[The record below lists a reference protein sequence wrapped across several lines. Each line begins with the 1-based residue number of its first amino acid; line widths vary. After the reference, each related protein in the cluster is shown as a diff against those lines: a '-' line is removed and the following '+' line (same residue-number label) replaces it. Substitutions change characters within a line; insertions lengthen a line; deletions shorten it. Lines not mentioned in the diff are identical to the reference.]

1 MSFDLAIYAF
11 GALIVAVFVGLP
23 LMIAA
28 AGAIPAALLSAP
40 SNRHEF
46 ISRRFVVLGLCASF
60 AGVWL
65 MGLGAWLAREDSR
78 YGVFEFYGAL
88 LITLVGAGLLTA
100 GLGPLP
106 SWLLETLG
114 PYAERLPPPLRLA
127 VRDLAHRRARS
138 VLTITLAMMATAF
151 GLALTVI
158 AVGETTQSKAEY
170 LPLGRPGSLL
180 VRSSPAYLGPFS
192 AEKAATVRAAME
204 RELPGVPIAQSETV
218 SRASWHFGATA
229 DNVEIPEDAVYWDQA
244 IGDEKLLRYLTGDQS
259 TPYDEGTAV
268 VVTSANVKVDSVD
281 LSYEMHEND
290 ETTKSKTVRAVVA
303 RTSDPRMET
312 IFVPSKLVRDLG
324 YQLQPSELIIDPTL
338 HRVTAQEQQ
347 RLDDRLDD
355 AVAEIHVERGFEAST
370 GWLPFASAAFLA
382 ALACALASGLGK
394 AANGRQAR
402 VMRRAGNGSAA
413 AFRWF
418 CASRAGLS
426 ALCGTALGA
435 VAGCPVGMLLLWP
448 LTMPTT
454 WEAPERVPFETP
466 WPVIA
471 AVVAG
476 LPLLAAALGALFARE
491 QPQASTPVRGRD
503 GGRPCATGG
512 AQSSRPSPASVGP
525 APPHRFQRL
534 LNSGV
539 AARRWRAAG

>member
-1 MSFDLAIYAF
+1 MSFDLAFYAF
-11 GALIVAVFVGLP
+11 WALIVAVFVGLP
-23 LMIAA
+23 LMTAA

-78 YGVFEFYGAL
+78 YGGIESLGIL
-88 LITLVGAGLLTA
+88 LIALVGAGLLAA

-114 PYAERLPPPLRLA
+114 PYAERLPPPFRLA
-127 VRDLAHRRARS
+127 VRDLAHRRAHA
-138 VLTITLAMMATAF
+138 VLAITLAMMATAL
-151 GLALTVI
+151 GLALTI
-158 AVGETTQSKAEY
+158 TTVGETTQSRAEY

-192 AEKAATVRAAME
+192 AEEAATVRAAME

-218 SRASWHFGATA
+218 ARASRHFGATA
-229 DNVEIPEDAVYWDQA
+229 DNVETPEEAVYWDQA

-259 TPYDEGTAV
+259 TPYEEGTAV
-268 VVTSANVKVDSVD
+268 VITSANVKVDSVD
-281 LSYEMHEND
+281 LSYEINEINEND
-290 ETTKSKTVRAVVA
+290 ETMESKTVRAVVA
-303 RTSDPRMET
+303 RTSDPHMET

-324 YQLQPSELIIDPTL
+324 YQLQPGELIVDPTL
-338 HRVTAQEQQ
+338 HRVTAQEQL
-347 RLDDRLDD
+347 RLDDQLDD
-355 AVAEIHVERGFEAST
+355 ALAEIHVERGFEAST
-370 GWLPFASAAFLA
+370 GWVPFASAAFLA

-426 ALCGTALGA
+426 ALCATALGA
-435 VAGCPVGMLLLWP
+435 IAGCPAGMLLLWP

-454 WEAPERVPFETP
+454 WEAPERVPFDTP
-466 WPVIA
+466 WLLIA

-476 LPLLAAALGALFARE
+476 LPLLAATLGALFARE
-491 QPQASTPVRGRD
+491 QPDASTP
-503 GGRPCATGG
+503 AE
-512 AQSSRPSPASVGP
+512 SRP
-525 APPHRFQRL
+525 
-534 LNSGV
+534 
-539 AARRWRAAG
+539 